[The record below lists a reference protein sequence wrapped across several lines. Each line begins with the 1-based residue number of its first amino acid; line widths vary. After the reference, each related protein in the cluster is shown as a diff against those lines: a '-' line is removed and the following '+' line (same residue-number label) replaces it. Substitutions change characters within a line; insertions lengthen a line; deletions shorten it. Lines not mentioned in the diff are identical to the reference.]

1 MTTALSFRQ
10 VLADLGTAVKPPLVP
25 KIESRART
33 KEGREEGGGEGVSG
47 TSHSF
52 ASQVAGEGLSNRW
65 VESIPLD

>member
-33 KEGREEGGGEGVSG
+33 KEEGCEEGGGRRGGCKWPIPFICKPSGGGVS
-47 TSHSF
+47 
-52 ASQVAGEGLSNRW
+52 L
-65 VESIPLD
+65 

>member
-33 KEGREEGGGEGVSG
+33 KEGREGE
-47 TSHSF
+47 
-52 ASQVAGEGLSNRW
+52 AGR
-65 VESIPLD
+65 V